1 MNKTS
6 FTTNPV
12 ALSQLLQEAH
22 KGTLQ
27 LPDFQRSWVWD
38 EDRIIS
44 LIASVSRGFPVG
56 ALMTL
61 KTQPTEA
68 SKFAH
73 RLVQGAPDGHQH
85 VHPAELLLDGQQR
98 ITSLYQTCMRD
109 LVVTTITPKK
119 KVVKRWFYIDIR
131 KALNPDIER
140 EEAIV
145 AVPADRKV
153 KSDFDRVID
162 LDLSTPELEYRH
174 MMFPL
179 NRVLEPDEWMI
190 GFFEYWQGL
199 NHHENVPMFL
209 NFKKSVLANISGYQ
223 IPVISLAADTS
234 HEAVCLVFEKVNTG
248 GKALDAFELLTAMYA
263 ARGHKLRDDWL
274 GREASAGQAALTGIQ
289 RELAVYGRIG
299 GEASGVLSGVSS
311 TDFLQSIVLL
321 HARERR
327 LEAMR
332 DPKKAESDWPAV
344 RANRAALLELPL
356 EAYQKH
362 KDAVLAGYKKVGQ
375 FLLQAHIYRV
385 LDLPYQSQLVPMAA
399 LFAILEGKAD
409 HTAHM
414 QKLRRWFWCGV
425 FGELYGSAAESR
437 FARDVM
443 EVPAWLLD
451 GGPEP
456 GTVKDGLLRPERLLT
471 MRTRLSAAYKG
482 IHALL
487 MSHQPV
493 QATDFL
499 SGTPFGQSVFFDEAV
514 DIHHIFPKAW
524 CEKQKLP
531 VAEYDCVVNKTP
543 LAARTNRIIGG
554 VAPSTYLRRLQD
566 GQVDAQ
572 GRVVVPPIAPADL
585 DASLASHAIPVEQL
599 RGDDFAGFMQKR
611 QHNLLALICAAT
623 GRALPVQQQAE
634 VAEEGEELSEALAR
648 DAGIA
653 YPDAG

>member
-6 FTTNPV
+6 FTTNPI
-12 ALSQLLQEAH
+12 ALSQLLQDAH

-61 KTQPTEA
+61 KTQPTGA

-73 RLVQGAPDGHQH
+73 RLVQGAPDSHQH

-109 LVVTTITPKK
+109 RVVTTITPKK

-145 AVPADRKV
+145 SVPEDRKI

-174 MMFPL
+174 MVFPL
-179 NRVLEPDEWMI
+179 NRVLDQNTWLQ
-190 GFFEYWQGL
+190 GFWAYWNGQ
-199 NHHENVPMFL
+199 NQPENVQLFFRFQ
-209 NFKKSVLANISGYQ
+209 NEVLANISGYQ

-289 RELAVYGRIG
+289 RELAVFGRIG

-332 DPKKAESDWPAV
+332 NPKKAESDWPAV

-356 EAYQKH
+356 EAYQKY

-399 LFAILEGKAD
+399 LFAILEGQAD
-409 HTAHM
+409 HAAHM

-456 GTVKDGLLRPERLLT
+456 GTVKEGLLRPERLLT

-487 MSHQPV
+487 MSQH
-493 QATDFL
+493 ATDFL

-524 CEKQKLP
+524 CERQKLP

-554 VAPSTYLRRLQD
+554 VAPSAYLRRLQD
-566 GQVDAQ
+566 GQTDAQ
-572 GRVVVPPIAPADL
+572 GRVVVPPIAPTDL
-585 DASLASHAIPVEQL
+585 DGYLASHAIPVEQL

-611 QHNLLALICAAT
+611 QRNLLALICAAT
-623 GRALPVQQQAE
+623 GHALPVQQQAE

>member
-61 KTQPTEA
+61 KTQPTGA

-73 RLVQGAPDGHQH
+73 RLVQGAPDSHQH

-145 AVPADRKV
+145 AVPADRKI

-162 LDLSTPELEYRH
+162 LDLSTPELEYQH
-174 MMFPL
+174 MVFPL
-179 NRVLEPDEWMI
+179 NRVLDQNTWLQ
-190 GFFEYWQGL
+190 GFWAYWNGQ
-199 NHHENVPMFL
+199 NQSDNVHLFFRFQ
-209 NFKKSVLANISGYQ
+209 NEVLANISGYQ

-289 RELAVYGRIG
+289 RELAVFGRIG

-332 DPKKAESDWPAV
+332 NPKIAESDWSAV
-344 RANRAALLELPL
+344 RANRAALLDLPL
-356 EAYQKH
+356 EAYQKY

-414 QKLRRWFWCGV
+414 QKLKRWYWCGV

-456 GTVKDGLLRPERLLT
+456 GTVKEGLLRPERLLT

-487 MSHQPV
+487 MSQH
-493 QATDFL
+493 ATDFL

-531 VAEYDCVVNKTP
+531 VVEYDCVINKTP
-543 LAARTNRIIGG
+543 LAARTNRVIGG
-554 VAPSTYLRRLQD
+554 VAPSAYLHRLEV

-572 GRVVVPPIAPADL
+572 GRVVVPPIAPTDL
-585 DASLASHAIPVEQL
+585 DGYLASHAIPVEQL

-611 QHNLLALICAAT
+611 QRNLLALICAAT
-623 GRALPVQQQAE
+623 GHALPVQQAE

>member
-1 MNKTS
+1 
-6 FTTNPV
+6 
-12 ALSQLLQEAH
+12 
-22 KGTLQ
+22 
-27 LPDFQRSWVWD
+27 
-38 EDRIIS
+38 
-44 LIASVSRGFPVG
+44 
-56 ALMTL
+56 
-61 KTQPTEA
+61 
-68 SKFAH
+68 
-73 RLVQGAPDGHQH
+73 
-85 VHPAELLLDGQQR
+85 
-98 ITSLYQTCMRD
+98 
-109 LVVTTITPKK
+109 
-119 KVVKRWFYIDIR
+119 VVKRWFYIDIR

-145 AVPADRKV
+145 AVPEDRMIR
-153 KSDFDRVID
+153 SDFNRVID
-162 LDLSTPELEYRH
+162 LDLSTPELEYKH

-179 NRVLEPDEWMI
+179 NRVLDQNTWLP
-190 GFFEYWQGL
+190 GFWAYWNWQ
-199 NHHENVPMFL
+199 NPPENVQLF
-209 NFKKSVLANISGYQ
+209 FRFQKEVLANISSYQ

-274 GREASAGQAALTGIQ
+274 GREASAGQTALTGIQ
-289 RELAVYGRIG
+289 RELAVFGRIG

-327 LEAMR
+327 LAAMS
-332 DPKKAESDWPAV
+332 DPQIAENDWPAV
-344 RANRAALLELPL
+344 RANRAALLDLPL
-356 EAYQKH
+356 EAYQKY

-399 LFAILEGKAD
+399 LFAILEGQAD
-409 HTAHM
+409 HAAHM

-451 GGPEP
+451 GGSEP
-456 GTVKDGLLRPERLLT
+456 STVKEGLLRPERLLT

-487 MSHQPV
+487 MSQH
-493 QATDFL
+493 ATDFL

-531 VAEYDCVVNKTP
+531 VIEYDCVINKTP

-554 VAPSTYLRRLQD
+554 AAPSAYLRRLEQGHQD
-566 GQVDAQ
+566 EQ
-572 GRVVVPPIAPADL
+572 GHVVVPPIAPADL
-585 DASLASHAIPVEQL
+585 DGYLASHAIPVEQL
-599 RGDDFAGFMQKR
+599 RGDDFAGFMKQR
-611 QHNLLALICAAT
+611 QHKLLVLICAAT
-623 GRALPVQQQAE
+623 GHPLPVQQQAE

-653 YPDAG
+653 YSDVAG